1 MISRKN
7 FPILGYSLR
16 GKISSSAIDYAFLD
30 FWANSFARFFD
41 SSTIDSYGL
50 RVPSS
55 SLSTIES
62 SESELDTFEGLM
74 NSAILS

>member
-1 MISRKN
+1 MINRKN
-7 FPILGYSLR
+7 FPILGYSLN
-16 GKISSSAIDYAFLD
+16 GKISSSAIDLAFLD
-30 FWANSFARFFD
+30 CLAISLARFFD

-55 SLSTIES
+55 SLST
-62 SESELDTFEGLM
+62 SESWESEPDTFEGLM